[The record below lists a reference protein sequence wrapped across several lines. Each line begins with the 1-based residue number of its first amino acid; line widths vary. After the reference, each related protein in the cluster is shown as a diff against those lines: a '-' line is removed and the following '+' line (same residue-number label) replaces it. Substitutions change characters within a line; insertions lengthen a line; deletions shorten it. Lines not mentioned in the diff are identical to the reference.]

1 MLNSQS
7 SKLKIKLDKGF
18 KDNVNLINLA
28 MVNNGAKNPNTLK
41 KLEKDKEKE
50 IKQNSNSVF
59 SLDAR
64 LDVIELKYAERFN
77 IYNNELQHLKDKLKL
92 INYCINVVFY

>member
-1 MLNSQS
+1 MKGYFELEQ
-7 SKLKIKLDKGF
+7 KRFEIEEDIKNKQ
-18 KDNVNLINLA
+18 KQ
-28 MVNNGAKNPNTLK
+28 LK

-64 LDVIELKYAERFN
+64 LDAIELKYAERFN

>member
-1 MLNSQS
+1 MKGYFELEQ
-7 SKLKIKLDKGF
+7 KRFEIETDIKNKQ
-18 KDNVNLINLA
+18 KQI
-28 MVNNGAKNPNTLK
+28 K

-50 IKQNSNSVF
+50 VKQYSNSVF
-59 SLDAR
+59 SLDAC
-64 LDVIELKYAERFN
+64 LNVIELKYTERFN